1 MTIKKQVEI
10 DIKELEKYTLSEL
23 YNYAKI
29 NKFDNRSAFPRFKK
43 ALAEFSIFYDQMKL
57 ENEKKKAEK
66 LILIREI
73 RNQKLIDSDW
83 KVTSAKEQGSNLS
96 TTFKNWRQALRDIP
110 STYSSDDEYDA
121 LLAKDENGNLTHSV
135 WSES

>member
-1 MTIKKQVEI
+1 MKRTIVDCQTGDIVEQDIPADEIALYHIGYASI
-10 DIKELEKYTLSEL
+10 D
-23 YNYAKI
+23 
-29 NKFDNRSAFPRFKK
+29 
-43 ALAEFSIFYDQMKL
+43 
-57 ENEKKKAEK
+57 EKKKAEK

-121 LLAKDENGNLTHSV
+121 LLKKDDNGNLTHSV